1 MRRTF
6 YNLIN
11 GFVLTLL
18 ISLSSMYVAS
28 CEFMVHYHI
37 SPLIIGVLLG
47 ILASSLYHH
56 SKSFCDTGVV
66 FSAKK
71 LLRLGII
78 LYGFRVSFDGIMSV
92 GLSGILIGL
101 SVVVGILVIGTFI
114 GVKVFKL
121 DRELALLV
129 SGGSAICGAAAVLA
143 LESSIKS
150 QPYKGI
156 IAVGSVVVFGLISM
170 FLYPIVYAISTL
182 GLSEIQWG
190 VYVGATLHE
199 VANVVGAG
207 SGISPE
213 AEKIAVI
220 IKMIRVLLL
229 IPVLLVLPLLFSTT
243 PSGSKRNLDIPWFV
257 FGFLGV
263 VTINSLFV
271 LPQWLVTSGELSSTF
286 LLVMAMSALGL
297 QIDFKKFVDSGDKA
311 FGLAF
316 VLAILLM
323 VGGYALVYFCV

>member
-1 MRRTF
+1 MRHF
-6 YNLIN
+6 YDFAN
-11 GFVLTLL
+11 GFVLVLL
-18 ISLSSMYVAS
+18 ITLGSLYIAS
-28 CEFMVHYHI
+28 LEPIARYHI
-37 SPLIIGVLLG
+37 SPLIIGVVLG
-47 ILASSLYHH
+47 ILASSLYRN
-56 SKSFCDTGVV
+56 SQQSCEKGVTL
-66 FSAKK
+66 SAKK

-78 LYGFRVSFDGIMSV
+78 LYGFRVSLDGIMSV
-92 GLSGILIGL
+92 GLSGTLISL
-101 SVVVGILVIGTFI
+101 SVVVGILVLGSVI

-121 DRELALLV
+121 DKELALLV

-170 FLYPIVYAISTL
+170 FLYPLVYAISTL

-213 AEKIAVI
+213 VEKTAII

-229 IPVLLVLPLLFSTT
+229 IPVLLIVPLLFASTQ
-243 PSGSKRNLDIPWFV
+243 SGTKRNLHIPWFA

-263 VTINSLFV
+263 VVLNSVFA
-271 LPQWLVTSGELSSTF
+271 LPAWLLSSGELASTF

-297 QIDFKKFVDSGDKA
+297 QIDFKKFLDSGGKA

-316 VLAILLM
+316 VLALILIF
-323 VGGYALVYFCV
+323 GGYGLVYMFV

>member
-1 MRRTF
+1 MRHF
-6 YNLIN
+6 YALAN
-11 GFVLTLL
+11 GFVLVLL
-18 ISLSSMYVAS
+18 ITFASLYIASLDYVAR
-28 CEFMVHYHI
+28 YHI

-47 ILASSLYHH
+47 IFASSLYRN
-56 SKSFCDTGVV
+56 SQQSCEKGVSL
-66 FSAKK
+66 SAKK

-78 LYGFRVSFDGIMSV
+78 LYGFRVSLDGIMSV
-92 GLSGILIGL
+92 GLSGTLISV
-101 SVVVGILVIGTFI
+101 SVVVGILVLGTLI
-114 GVKVFKL
+114 GVKVFGL

-170 FLYPIVYAISTL
+170 FLYPLVYAISTL
-182 GLSEIQWG
+182 GLSDVGWG

-207 SGISPE
+207 SGISPQAQE
-213 AEKIAVI
+213 VAVI

-229 IPVLLVLPLLFSTT
+229 IPVLLIIPLLFASTQ
-243 PSGSKRNLDIPWFV
+243 SGAKRNLHIPWFA

-263 VTINSLFV
+263 VLVNSLFA
-271 LPQWLVTSGELSSTF
+271 LPEWLVASGEIVSTF

-297 QIDFKKFVDSGDKA
+297 QIDFKKFIDSGGKA

-316 VLAILLM
+316 VLALILIF
-323 VGGYALVYFCV
+323 GGYVLVYVCI

>member
-1 MRRTF
+1 MRTF

-11 GFVLTLL
+11 GFVLVLL
-18 ISLSSMYVAS
+18 ISLSSMYIAS
-28 CEFMVHYHI
+28 CEFMVRYHI

-56 SKSFCDTGVV
+56 SKSSCDTGVV

-92 GLSGILIGL
+92 GLSGTLISV

-114 GVKVFKL
+114 GIKVFKL

-229 IPVLLVLPLLFSTT
+229 IPVLLILPLLFSTT
-243 PSGSKRNLDIPWFV
+243 PSGSKRNLHIPWFA

-263 VTINSLFV
+263 VIINSLFT

-286 LLVMAMSALGL
+286 FLVMAMSALGL
-297 QIDFKKFVDSGDKA
+297 QIDFKKFVDSGGKA

-323 VGGYALVYFCV
+323 VGGYALVYFYV

>member
-1 MRRTF
+1 MRHF
-6 YNLIN
+6 YALAN
-11 GFVLTLL
+11 GFVLVLL
-18 ISLSSMYVAS
+18 ITFASLYIASLDYVAR
-28 CEFMVHYHI
+28 YHI

-47 ILASSLYHH
+47 IFASSLYRN
-56 SKSFCDTGVV
+56 SQQSCEKGVSL
-66 FSAKK
+66 SAKK

-78 LYGFRVSFDGIMSV
+78 LYGFRVSLDGIMSV
-92 GLSGILIGL
+92 GLSGTLISV
-101 SVVVGILVIGTFI
+101 SVVVGILVLGTLI
-114 GVKVFKL
+114 GVKVFGL

-170 FLYPIVYAISTL
+170 FLYPLVYAISTL
-182 GLSEIQWG
+182 GLSDVGWG

-207 SGISPE
+207 SGISPQAQE
-213 AEKIAVI
+213 VAVI

-229 IPVLLVLPLLFSTT
+229 IPMLLIIPLLFASTQ
-243 PSGSKRNLDIPWFV
+243 SGAKRNLHIPWFA

-263 VTINSLFV
+263 VLVNSLFA
-271 LPQWLVTSGELSSTF
+271 LPEWLVASGEIVSTF

-297 QIDFKKFVDSGDKA
+297 QIDFKKFIDSGGKA

-316 VLAILLM
+316 VLALILIF
-323 VGGYALVYFCV
+323 GGYVLVYVCI

>member
-1 MRRTF
+1 MRYVYTF
-6 YNLIN
+6 AN
-11 GFVLTLL
+11 GFTLVF
-18 ISLSSMYVAS
+18 IITFASLYIAS
-28 CEFMVHYHI
+28 FDFMLHYHI
-37 SPLIIGVLLG
+37 SPLIIGVVLG
-47 ILASSLYHH
+47 ILASSLYRNSQH
-56 SKSFCDTGVV
+56 SCEKGVT

-78 LYGFRVSFDGIMSV
+78 LYGFRVSLDGIMSV
-92 GLSGILIGL
+92 GLSGTLISI
-101 SVVVGILVIGTFI
+101 SVVVGILVLGTLIGT
-114 GVKVFKL
+114 KVFKL
-121 DRELALLV
+121 DKELALLV

-156 IAVGSVVVFGLISM
+156 IAVGSVVVFGLLSM
-170 FLYPIVYAISTL
+170 FLYPLVYAVSEL
-182 GLSEIQWG
+182 GLNEIQWG
-190 VYVGATLHE
+190 VYVGVTLHE

-213 AEKIAVI
+213 VEKIAVI

-229 IPVLLVLPLLFSTT
+229 IPVLLVIPLLFASTQ
-243 PSGSKRNLDIPWFV
+243 SGAKRNLHIPWFA

-263 VTINSLFV
+263 VLINSVFE
-271 LPQWLVTSGELSSTF
+271 LPEWLISSGEIASTF

-297 QIDFKKFVDSGDKA
+297 QIDFKKFLDSGGKA

-316 VLAILLM
+316 VLALILM
-323 VGGYALVYFCV
+323 FGGYGLVYLCI

>member
-1 MRRTF
+1 MRHF
-6 YNLIN
+6 YDFAN
-11 GFVLTLL
+11 GFALVLL
-18 ISLSSMYVAS
+18 ITLGSLYIAS
-28 CEFMVHYHI
+28 LEPIACYHI
-37 SPLIIGVLLG
+37 SPLIIGVVLG
-47 ILASSLYHH
+47 ILASSLYRN
-56 SKSFCDTGVV
+56 SQQSCEKGVTL
-66 FSAKK
+66 SAKK

-78 LYGFRVSFDGIMSV
+78 LYGFRVSLDGIMSV
-92 GLSGILIGL
+92 GLSGTLISL
-101 SVVVGILVIGTFI
+101 SVVVGILVLGSVI

-121 DRELALLV
+121 DKELALLV

-170 FLYPIVYAISTL
+170 FLYPLVYAISPL

-213 AEKIAVI
+213 VEKTAII

-229 IPVLLVLPLLFSTT
+229 IPVLLIVPLLFASTQ
-243 PSGSKRNLDIPWFV
+243 SGTKRNLHIPWFA

-263 VTINSLFV
+263 VVLNSVFA
-271 LPQWLVTSGELSSTF
+271 LPAWLLSSGELASTF

-297 QIDFKKFVDSGDKA
+297 QIDFKKFLDSGGKA

-316 VLAILLM
+316 VLALILIF
-323 VGGYALVYFCV
+323 GGYGLVYMFV